1 MNTQMNLSLN
11 NTLHANCQESV
22 AKKQE
27 EMNIKL
33 YDRNIPSQ
41 MLQPYIDVRPV
52 MTKYSRF
59 PIVDP
64 RKPTTVKLEQMPLY
78 NSHTVFNPGNTQ
90 SPWSG
95 FASNINKESELRNQI
110 YALQKCSQA
119 TYVPNSN
126 SDLYNYHF
134 QTKTQIQPHN
144 LLFQNE
150 KFPDFDPN
158 PDSKAVGTS
167 MFMNPTRVQVRD
179 MTKQTC

>member
-1 MNTQMNLSLN
+1 MDSQSQSECNSTM
-11 NTLHANCQESV
+11 QE
-22 AKKQE
+22 QT
-27 EMNIKL
+27 NRRI

-52 MTKYSRF
+52 MTKYSYF

-64 RKPTTVKLEQMPLY
+64 RKRVSVPLKQQPTY
-78 NSHTVFNPGNTQ
+78 NVHAVFNPGNTT

-119 TYVPNSN
+119 VYVPGSN
-126 SDLYNYHF
+126 SDLYQYKFHSAKQHN
-134 QTKTQIQPHN
+134 PHD
-144 LLFQNE
+144 LLFEEQT
-150 KFPDFDPN
+150 FPSFNPN
-158 PDSKAVGTS
+158 PEPEMLGQHI
-167 MFMNPTRVQVRD
+167 FLNNTRVQVRD